1 MMMSRRQDDY
11 YYYNEHDE
19 NQVEKILKSKKKK
32 KLKRRFKIL
41 LILMLLV
48 MISAYFLSDYS
59 KVSSIQIVGNEEI
72 QTQVIL
78 DAISIDKQT
87 VYWFV
92 NTSHVEDEIKAL
104 PLIKKVNVSKD
115 WFGHVKIEIEEAQ
128 KVAYCIIDKTTYV
141 IDELGNVIET
151 DDQKVIQ
158 SLQACP
164 RLMEFKDVDFLKT
177 FAKEY
182 VKIPELIKN
191 QTSDIIYAPLKADED
206 RMKFI
211 MINGKVL
218 YLRVSQ
224 MAENLK
230 RFDYEAYMAA
240 YSDRCEFSFEGDHV
254 YMEKC
259 K

>member
-1 MMMSRRQDDY
+1 MMMSRRQDD

-19 NQVEKILKSKKKK
+19 NQVEKILKSKKRK

-41 LILMLLV
+41 LILIVFV
-48 MISAYFLSDYS
+48 MIAAYFLSDYS
-59 KVSSIQIVGNEEI
+59 KVSSIQVVGNEEI

-78 DAISIDKQT
+78 DAISIDKKT
-87 VYWFV
+87 IYWFV
-92 NTSHVEDEIKAL
+92 NTGHVEEEIKTL
-104 PLIKKVNVSKD
+104 PLIKKVSVSKD
-115 WFGHVKIEIEEAQ
+115 FFGHVKIEIEEAQ
-128 KVAYCIIDKTTYV
+128 KVAYCIIGKTTYV
-141 IDELGNVIET
+141 IDELGNVSET
-151 DDQKVIQ
+151 EDQKVIQ

-164 RLMEFKDVDFLKT
+164 RLMEFKDVDFLKK

-191 QTSDIIYAPLKADED
+191 QTSDIVYAPLKADEN

-211 MINGKVL
+211 MINGKIL
-218 YLRVSQ
+218 YLRVDQ
-224 MAENLK
+224 MAESLK
-230 RFDYEAYMAA
+230 KFDYEAFMTA